1 MRIFGRRQKGFSLV
15 EMLIAMVIALVVI
28 GGVYRTFTVQQKTFV
43 VQEQVSEAQ
52 QSVRAVMDLIAR
64 DIRMAGFGRPPWAV
78 DTLSEAVTIT
88 VGPQPTPNRV
98 IKLELVGVFG
108 GPIALLQNPATMGDQ
123 QIILNHNAVLDQ
135 NDNLLVFEQ
144 YYDSDPSGDPLSPPI
159 PSIRYTNVVVWNGT
173 GEEGSVTI
181 DIDGDGSTGGQDG
194 LEVDFRADADSDS
207 NRKVYSQVYRVEAM
221 EYEWTETTGEL
232 RRNGSVLAANV
243 DNFQITDLNNGSYQ
257 VTIKVETR
265 TNDPD
270 FAGGHRERTLTS
282 TIRARNLSVI

>member
-15 EMLIAMVIALVVI
+15 EMLIAMVIALVII

-78 DTLSEAVTIT
+78 DTLSEAVTTT
-88 VGPQPTPNRV
+88 VGPEPTPNRV
-98 IKLELVGVFG
+98 ITLELVGVLG

-123 QIILNHNAVLDQ
+123 QIILDHNEVLDQ

-173 GEEGSVTI
+173 GEEGSDTI

-194 LEVDFRADADSDS
+194 LEVDLRADADSDS
-207 NRKVYSQVYRVEAM
+207 NRKVYSQVYRVETMA
-221 EYEWTETTGEL
+221 YQWTENTGEL

-243 DNFQITDLNNGSYQ
+243 DSFQITDLNNGSYQ
-257 VTIKVETR
+257 VAITVGTR

-270 FAGGHRERTLTS
+270 FAGGHRKRTLTS